1 MHLIILL
8 AFPTESHQATT
19 ATIDVFLCLY
29 FYLHRYEKFT
39 ITGLKAKVEQYE
51 KENQQLKKA
60 LQNSD
65 KYVEQLQVELKMSK
79 AENAKSEKRNGV
91 QDDSEARNARAQVN
105 REETVSNNMVAR
117 QLSHTD
123 QFEPTVA
130 NLTPLNHRSSPEF
143 QSCTVVSPVSTQHE
157 KQQDCSPKNDVT
169 TASQSGECSR
179 DLFPATKK
187 LLALKK
193 IHETRS
199 SPSPQSQTVHQ
210 VLPAPAIDV
219 SWSPG
224 VSYINYDSSNDSG
237 QEISFTSDKTTPH
250 QSPGTLAC
258 SFPQDKSDS
267 SESVSNNVILTAA
280 GPWPVSSC
288 TSDQTTNNQSCKSPK
303 RNTPIESCLLSKK
316 IKVEKD

>member
-1 MHLIILL
+1 MSL
-8 AFPTESHQATT
+8 
-19 ATIDVFLCLY
+19 

-65 KYVEQLQVELKMSK
+65 KYVEQLQMELKMSK
-79 AENAKSEKRNGV
+79 AENAKSGTRVGM
-91 QDDSEARNARAQVN
+91 QDDSEAHNARAEVN
-105 REETVSNNMVAR
+105 REEIVSNNMVAR
-117 QLSHTD
+117 QLSHSD

-130 NLTPLNHRSSPEF
+130 SLTPLNHRSSPEF

-157 KQQDCSPKNDVT
+157 KQQDCSPQNDVT
-169 TASQSGECSR
+169 TASQTGECSR

-199 SPSPQSQTVHQ
+199 SPSPQSQNVHQ

-224 VSYINYDSSNDSG
+224 VSYVNYDSSNDSG
-237 QEISFTSDKTTPH
+237 QEITFTSADKTTPH
-250 QSPGTLAC
+250 QSSGTLAC
-258 SFPQDKSDS
+258 SLPQDKSDS
-267 SESVSNNVILTAA
+267 SENASNKVILTAA

-288 TSDQTTNNQSCKSPK
+288 TSEQTNFNQSCKSPK
-303 RNTPIESCLLSKK
+303 RNTPVESCLLNKK